1 MSQLKEE
8 RNQSKFSP
16 QDPKSEREKRLL
28 STQLISQEN
37 PATKINHFEG
47 NVLEWLVPG
56 GTPFKTED
64 RILRERE
71 GKNLL
76 VHACQTNSLFFLFFF
91 SFFLCFHFSSYF
103 YFFLFLSCYSLFLF
117 PDFQVFNPL
126 LFLSSL
132 FLFLYTTRASF
143 YSACRDWI
151 LLFQPLTTFV
161 WSGCTCRPLLD
172 RLCAT
177 LRHQTK
183 RTILFISL
191 PWHTFFATVW
201 VSSLSLSLMA
211 CTQWLQLSFAS
222 LGGVSS
228 QQDTS
233 LKRTLVL
240 KIGLPLSPP
249 PNHAL
254 FPLTHDLIASCIGWG
269 TS

>member
-16 QDPKSEREKRLL
+16 QDPKPEREKRLL

-56 GTPFKTED
+56 ETP
-64 RILRERE
+64 I
-71 GKNLL
+71 G
-76 VHACQTNSLFFLFFF
+76 ACLPNELSVF

-103 YFFLFLSCYSLFLF
+103 YFFLFLSCYSSFLF

-161 WSGCTCRPLLD
+161 WSGCTCRPPLD

-177 LRHQTK
+177 PHHQTK

-191 PWHTFFATVW
+191 PWHPFFATVW
-201 VSSLSLSLMA
+201 VPSLSLSLMA

-233 LKRTLVL
+233 LKRTLV
-240 KIGLPLSPP
+240 
-249 PNHAL
+249 
-254 FPLTHDLIASCIGWG
+254 G
-269 TS
+269 TSKQVFPSPHH